1 MDNLVYTQNNIK
13 QENNNMVAA
22 RIPGLIWIFVA
33 FNASLFLQIEGG
45 SSFLHYASFSILI
58 IVFSILYW
66 FSNRFLPRRAWIYFI
81 VQGLIVYGS
90 AFFMYDMYATIIA
103 LFPLLLGQVVGMT
116 GQKRGAFFLIL
127 AGLSLI
133 ASVII
138 LPKENLLFYF
148 IVAIPATVI
157 IVAYAAIFFKQV
169 NARIRTQHILQELE
183 EVHHQVE
190 NLTLYSERQRMARD
204 LHDTLAQGIAGIKM
218 QLEAINAHLSNGNQ
232 ERAQQIVQ
240 LAMKGASSVLADSR
254 IVIDD
259 LRLHEENIDLE
270 YILREN
276 TQQFTIA
283 TGIPCS
289 LDYAVVQSLSPK
301 ITEHFSRI
309 VSECL
314 LNIARYSKASEV
326 TVSITGTLDNF
337 IHLKIEDNGVGFD
350 LEEVSNKQGHYGL
363 IGMKERVRILGGE
376 IYISSILSEG
386 TTVAVSIPEN
396 GEG

>member
-326 TVSITGTLDNF
+326 SVSITGTLDNF

-386 TTVAVSIPEN
+386 TTVTVSIPEN